1 MLLPLLGTTAA
12 WAPDG
17 PAPAELPSTSAGRLV
32 GEVLGESVLVE
43 AVLEEAAA
51 VRPLLPL
58 PLGLGDGVVLALG
71 VDVAWRAVLPLP
83 TGALMS
89 TLGFMNLTLA
99 LV

>member
-1 MLLPLLGTTAA
+1 MPLLGTTGA

-32 GEVLGESVLVE
+32 GEVLGE
-43 AVLEEAAA
+43 AVLGEAAA
-51 VRPLLPL
+51 VRPPL
-58 PLGLGDGVVLALG
+58 PGLDLGLWDGVILTLG

>member
-1 MLLPLLGTTAA
+1 MPLLDTTGA

-32 GEVLGESVLVE
+32 GEVLGE

-51 VRPLLPL
+51 VRPPLPL

-89 TLGFMNLTLA
+89 TLRFMNLTLA
-99 LV
+99 SI